1 ARDPR
6 RAAAPGRGHL
16 RRVRRLRASGS
27 HPGAPCDDGRRPAG
41 AVGPAGL
48 SRGVPAHAGRRVA
61 GRPPRRAR
69 SAVRGAGHRRRA
81 DSSGRPGDDSRR
93 HHGPRCG
100 QASGPSRARRPDRGR
115 GRAAGVLCVVQ
126 PPRPTRPGRRV
137 LRAGARAC
145 RRLLR
150 RPVRGAAVKTGEVVD
165 QLLLTLL
172 LVDAVLLAVL
182 ELFFAPLRLD
192 GAVLPL
198 AGWAPVP
205 ISLLLAAVST
215 PWLVVRT
222 AELADRMHAPRG
234 LAALP
239 LGLWLVTVLGL
250 GLGGPGGDLVLIQD
264 WRGIGLLA
272 AGVIPG
278 AMALGMRLGRG
289 ANPS

>member
-1 ARDPR
+1 
-6 RAAAPGRGHL
+6 
-16 RRVRRLRASGS
+16 
-27 HPGAPCDDGRRPAG
+27 
-41 AVGPAGL
+41 
-48 SRGVPAHAGRRVA
+48 
-61 GRPPRRAR
+61 
-69 SAVRGAGHRRRA
+69 
-81 DSSGRPGDDSRR
+81 
-93 HHGPRCG
+93 
-100 QASGPSRARRPDRGR
+100 
-115 GRAAGVLCVVQ
+115 
-126 PPRPTRPGRRV
+126 
-137 LRAGARAC
+137 
-145 RRLLR
+145 
-150 RPVRGAAVKTGEVVD
+150 VKKGEVVD

-289 ANPS
+289 ANPSNEERKRGGGDQRQAGGGRAAAVRGGDRAGAGRAARSGSVGAAREGRGRSGAR